1 MHQNQKYVPS
11 AFKIPGQIPIPES
24 TNINWETPHSNFNQN
39 EYNNSYIFSVDLCKD
54 VSCIDPYVKHVK
66 GILAPDVKLD
76 TPERKWYVL
85 PSRLFPTAGNAS
97 LVLLCSC
104 KTYFKTIPFKIQ
116 TSKKTD
122 SFISDKK
129 RKERHS
135 KFWFIHF

>member
-1 MHQNQKYVPS
+1 MHLKSLVKFQCQKAQTS
-11 AFKIPGQIPIPES
+11 TEKHLIQISIRM
-24 TNINWETPHSNFNQN
+24 NINNC
-39 EYNNSYIFSVDLCKD
+39 YIFSVDLCKD

-66 GILAPDVKLD
+66 GILAPDVQLD

-129 RKERHS
+129 QKERHS
-135 KFWFIHF
+135 KF